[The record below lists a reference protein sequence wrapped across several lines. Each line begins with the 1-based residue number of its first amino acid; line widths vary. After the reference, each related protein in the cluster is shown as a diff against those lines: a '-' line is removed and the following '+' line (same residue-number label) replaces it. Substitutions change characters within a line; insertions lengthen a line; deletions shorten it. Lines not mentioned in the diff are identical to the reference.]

1 MRSILIGTDGTEQS
15 ERAVERAIELAQAFR
30 AKVLVASVAP
40 VLTAAGHGLGGIDP
54 VDPPEEHQV
63 LVDTVVARV
72 EAAGLQAEPH
82 LGVGDPARALVE
94 IAKESAVDLIVLGTH
109 ERNLIEHAL
118 GMSVSS
124 SVVRHAA
131 CDVLIVR

>member
-1 MRSILIGTDGTEQS
+1 MRTILIGTDGTEQS

-40 VLTAAGHGLGGIDP
+40 VLAPAAHGHGGVDP
-54 VDPPEEHQV
+54 VDPPEEHQA
-63 LVDTVVARV
+63 LVEAIVARV

-94 IAKESAVDLIVLGTH
+94 IAKAGAVDLIVLGTH

-118 GMSVSS
+118 GMMTEKQKP
-124 SVVRHAA
+124 RPGH
-131 CDVLIVR
+131 